1 MELFLRRRRTPIGV
15 LRLSFAGY
23 VALRWLVAGR
33 ATSRMGI
40 RESVEVTLGGA
51 AATRLLPTACDCG
64 GAAGASLITYVSGAR
79 ATLPQGVTTVILGV
93 APFDD
98 IDAAAQTDVNPGRA
112 SDIWKARI
120 TTKGAT
126 DVHMLQNTIALGG
139 TFGWHSHPGP
149 SLVIV
154 KSGTATFYE
163 ADDRACAPRVVPTG
177 SGFVDNGQDTH
188 VVRNEGTV
196 DLVTEVVSLVP
207 AGFARRIDEPAPA
220 NCPSLPNG

>member
-1 MELFLRRRRTPIGV
+1 MHLRSHRTI
-15 LRLSFAGY
+15 S
-23 VALRWLVAGR
+23 VALALA
-33 ATSRMGI
+33 A
-40 RESVEVTLGGA
+40 LAGA
-51 AATRLLPTACDCG
+51 AFV
-64 GAAGASLITYVSGAR
+64 TYVSGAL
-79 ATLPQGVTTVILGV
+79 ATAPRGVTTLILGV
-93 APFDD
+93 ARFDN
-98 IDAAAQTDVNPGRA
+98 IDAGAKTDVDPGHAR
-112 SDIWKARI
+112 DMWKARI

-126 DVHMLQNTIALGG
+126 DVHMLQNTIAPGG

-154 KSGTATFYE
+154 KSGTATFYD
-163 ADDRACAPRVVPTG
+163 ADDPACAPHVVPTG